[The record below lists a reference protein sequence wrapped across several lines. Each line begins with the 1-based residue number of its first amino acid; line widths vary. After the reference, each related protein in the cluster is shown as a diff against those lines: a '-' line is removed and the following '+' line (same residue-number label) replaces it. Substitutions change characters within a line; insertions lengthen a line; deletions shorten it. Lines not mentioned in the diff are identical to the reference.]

1 MIDMISLT
9 AMIERASGR
18 AILLVIFLGIIAA
31 IFWSFRSFAGTTYNA
46 ARLNPVTVTASRLE
60 PDFNRYSRVVNV
72 LRGEDLRRLPVQ
84 TLQQALN
91 YIPGLDIKSRNPY
104 GVQGDVSIRG
114 STFSQVLI
122 LVDGVRV
129 NDPQTAHHNLNVGI
143 PPERIERIEVLQGP
157 GASIY
162 GADAVG
168 GVINIITRKPE
179 KNSVSLQGARGENN
193 TWSGASSLSLVKNDI
208 FLGGTVSQ
216 DSSSGFRQ
224 DTDYRVYTAGG
235 KAGWRGKKSGITISY
250 SYLDKEFGAYDF
262 YTPGLHYPSRE
273 WNRSQL
279 LTARGTFR
287 AGDWEVIPRGYYR
300 HHFDEF
306 LLDRDRPEYYKNK
319 SKTDLFGSSII
330 TRGFVDG
337 VGSLSLGIEFQED
350 RIDSTGLGDHSRNW
364 ISGFGEWGTEKNDRF
379 SLDAG
384 FRVDGYSDYGCKVSP
399 AVSIS
404 FRPVNSLN
412 LRASAG
418 RSFRVPSYT
427 ELYYSSPTN
436 KGNPDLDPEQAW
448 SVEGG
453 LDWGIDRSLVLHF
466 TSFYRKE
473 SDIIDWVR
481 YPGDSFWQVVNSGD
495 VETFGLEAGFEL
507 SRSKWLTLTGT
518 YDYLHKSVDRNKD
531 YESKYVLNYPRHQF
545 KLLAISMLP
554 WNSSASFSVTY
565 QDRVDLGN
573 SVVLDGRL
581 GKKLGNVEI
590 FSSCTN
596 LTDESYQE
604 IPGIE
609 QPGRRVELGIKIVQD
624 F

>member
-18 AILLVIFLGIIAA
+18 AILLVIFLGIIAPM
-31 IFWSFRSFAGTTYNA
+31 FWGFKAFAGATYNA

-91 YIPGLDIKSRNPY
+91 YIPGLDVKSRNPY

-129 NDPQTAHHNLNVGI
+129 NDPQTGHHNLNVGV
-143 PPERIERIEVLQGP
+143 PPEQIERIEVLQGP

-179 KNSVSLQGARGENN
+179 KNNVSLQGARGENN

-216 DSSSGFRQ
+216 DSSSGFRR

-235 KAGWRGKKSGITISY
+235 KAGWRGEKSGITLSY

-287 AGDWEVIPRGYYR
+287 AGAWEVIPRGYYR

-306 LLDRDRPEYYKNK
+306 RLDRDRPEYYKNK
-319 SKTDLFGSSII
+319 SKTDLFGGSISA
-330 TRGFVDG
+330 RGFVDG
-337 VGSLSLGIEFQED
+337 VGSLSLGIEVQED
-350 RIDSTGLGDHSRNW
+350 RIDSTGLGDHNRNW
-364 ISGFGEWGTEKNDRF
+364 ISGFGEWGIEKNDRF

-384 FRVDGYSDYGCKVSP
+384 FRVDGYSDYGCEISP

-404 FRPVNSLN
+404 FRPLNSLN

-453 LDWGIDRSLVLHF
+453 LDWKIYGSLALHF

-473 SDIIDWVR
+473 SDIIDWVK
-481 YPGDSFWQVVNSGD
+481 YPGNSFWQVVNSGD

-507 SRSKWLTLTGT
+507 SRLKWLTLTGN
-518 YDYLHKSVDRNKD
+518 YDYLNKSIDRNKD

-545 KLLAISMLP
+545 KLLAISLLP
-554 WNSSASFSVTY
+554 WNSSASLSITY

-581 GKKLGNVEI
+581 SKKFGNVEI
-590 FSSCTN
+590 FTNCTN

-604 IPGIE
+604 IPGID
-609 QPGRRVELGIKIVQD
+609 QPGRRVELGIRIVQD

>member
-9 AMIERASGR
+9 TMIERASGR

-91 YIPGLDIKSRNPY
+91 YIPGLEIKSRNPY

-306 LLDRDRPEYYKNK
+306 WLDRDRPEYYKNK
-319 SKTDLFGSSII
+319 SKTDLFGSSINA
-330 TRGFVDG
+330 RGFVDG

-384 FRVDGYSDYGCKVSP
+384 FRVDGYSDYGCEVSP

-453 LDWGIDRSLVLHF
+453 LDWGIDRLLVLHF

-481 YPGDSFWQVVNSGD
+481 YPGNSFWQVVNSGD

-518 YDYLHKSVDRNKD
+518 YDYLHKSVDRDRD